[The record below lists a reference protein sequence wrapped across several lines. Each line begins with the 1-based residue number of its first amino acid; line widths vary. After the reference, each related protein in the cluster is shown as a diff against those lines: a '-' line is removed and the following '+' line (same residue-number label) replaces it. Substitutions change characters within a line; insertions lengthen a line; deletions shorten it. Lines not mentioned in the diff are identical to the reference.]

1 MFESVWAV
9 LRGVLLINRLDCL
22 YHIYVNILIQNTTEH
37 RTVPLPIPFTGQ
49 EGFSTC

>member
-9 LRGVLLINRLDCL
+9 LKGVVIEYCFSYL
-22 YHIYVNILIQNTTEH
+22 YQVDDIHNIHNTTEAK
-37 RTVPLPIPFTGQ
+37 TVPLPIPFTGQ

>member
-9 LRGVLLINRLDCL
+9 LKGWLLNISLGYL
-22 YHIYVNILIQNTTEH
+22 YHMHDIHNIQNTTEH
-37 RTVPLPIPFTGQ
+37 RTVPLPIPFTGK